1 MRNYELV
8 RTASAFCGV
17 LRYIA
22 VGEYNRLVSSER
34 GTVYA
39 VIKGFLKGILQVK
52 KGIRKYENLYLTW
65 KPNTNTEK
73 TLLLS
78 TVGFLTITR
87 CIFTIQTNACEE
99 TQLYNNLL

>member
-17 LRYIA
+17 LRYSA

-65 KPNTNTEK
+65 KPNTYTERNPFAVHSRFFDYNS
-73 TLLLS
+73 L
-78 TVGFLTITR
+78 
-87 CIFTIQTNACEE
+87 CIQTNTCEE